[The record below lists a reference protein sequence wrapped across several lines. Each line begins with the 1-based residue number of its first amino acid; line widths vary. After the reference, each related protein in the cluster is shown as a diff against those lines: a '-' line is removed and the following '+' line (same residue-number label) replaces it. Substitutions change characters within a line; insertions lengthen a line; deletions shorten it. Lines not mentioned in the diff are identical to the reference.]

1 LIFLETL
8 AKCIHK
14 QTKNPQKI
22 DSALMNCP
30 TLEKTPVPLSLCQI
44 DTKEKPT
51 LPKGRRRKERGYND
65 YEDQGCKESILASW
79 TYVLSKE
86 PLRKEFEFDG

>member
-1 LIFLETL
+1 
-8 AKCIHK
+8 
-14 QTKNPQKI
+14 
-22 DSALMNCP
+22 MNCP

-65 YEDQGCKESILASW
+65 YEDQGCRESILAS
-79 TYVLSKE
+79 
-86 PLRKEFEFDG
+86 